1 MSRPHISL
9 ILKHL
14 FFDLMDKRF
23 YFISAII
30 GILSSALV
38 LVLFSFADK
47 SKPTKAENDAYRS
60 VINGEY
66 RIFAMP
72 LPEQMDFAGEH
83 VPLDRPDVRESL
95 DRELLVNTYWHSNT
109 LLTIK
114 RAYRWFPVI
123 EPILKANEIP
133 DDFKYLAVIES
144 SLSNATSPAG
154 AKGFWQFLEET
165 GRGYGL
171 EISNQVD
178 ERYDVEKSTYA
189 ACHYL
194 KDAFDKYGSWSMAA
208 ASYNMGMAGLQ
219 RVTDQ
224 QYQSAYWDL
233 LLNEET
239 ARYVY
244 RILAVKEIFTHA
256 DQYGFVLRPA
266 ELYEPLRVNSV
277 RVDKSIPDLAA
288 FAKENGLTY
297 KLLKWYNPWLRDSS
311 LKVPAGKTYEVKIP
325 A

>member
-1 MSRPHISL
+1 MNSRVYVIAAGVGL
-9 ILKHL
+9 
-14 FFDLMDKRF
+14 
-23 YFISAII
+23 
-30 GILSSALV
+30 LSSFLALA
-38 LVLFSFADK
+38 LFAFVNR
-47 SKPTKAENDAYRS
+47 SKPSKAENDAYRE

-72 LPEQMDFAGEH
+72 LPEELSFAGEP
-83 VPLDRPDVRESL
+83 VPMQRPDVRESL

-109 LLTIK
+109 LLAIK

-144 SLSNATSPAG
+144 ALTNASSPAG
-154 AKGFWQFLEET
+154 AKGFWQILEET
-165 GRGYGL
+165 GKGYGL
-171 EISNQVD
+171 EINEQVD

-194 KDAFDKYGSWSMAA
+194 KDAYDIHGSWAMAA
-208 ASYNMGMAGLQ
+208 ASYNMGMGGLQ
-219 RVTDQ
+219 RRADQ
-224 QYQSAYWDL
+224 QYQTSYWDL

-244 RILAVKEIFTHA
+244 RILAMKEIFNNA

-266 ELYEPLRVNSV
+266 ELYEPYRFRIVEVQNS
-277 RVDKSIPDLAA
+277 ITDLAA
-288 FAKENGLTY
+288 FAKEQGTTY
-297 KLLKWYNPWLRDSS
+297 KLLKWYNPWLRESY
-311 LKVPAGKTYEVKIP
+311 LKVAPGRNYQIKIP

>member
-1 MSRPHISL
+1 MP
-9 ILKHL
+9 
-14 FFDLMDKRF
+14 KRF
-23 YFISAII
+23 YLISAAI
-30 GILSSALV
+30 GIMSSALV
-38 LVLFSFADK
+38 LALFAFVNK
-47 SKPTKAENDAYRS
+47 GKPTKAENDAYRS

-72 LPEQMDFAGEH
+72 LPEQMDFSGEQ

-114 RAYRWFPVI
+114 RAYRWFPII
-123 EPILKANEIP
+123 EPILKANGIP
-133 DDFKYLAVIES
+133 DDFKYLSVIES
-144 SLSNATSPAG
+144 SLTNATSPAG
-154 AKGFWQFLEET
+154 AKGFWQFMEDT
-165 GRGYGL
+165 GRSYGL
-171 EISNQVD
+171 EITGQVD

-208 ASYNMGMAGLQ
+208 ASYNMGMGGLQ
-219 RVTDQ
+219 RVSSQ

-266 ELYEPLRVNSV
+266 ELYEPLRVNAV
-277 RVDKSIPDLAA
+277 RVANSIPDLAV

-297 KLLKWYNPWLRDSS
+297 KLLKWYNPWLRENS
-311 LKVPAGKTYEVKIP
+311 LKVTAGKIYEIKIP
-325 A
+325 S

>member
-1 MSRPHISL
+1 MN
-9 ILKHL
+9 
-14 FFDLMDKRF
+14 KRF
-23 YFISAII
+23 YVISALI
-30 GILSSALV
+30 GILSSVLV

-47 SKPTKAENDAYRS
+47 SKPTKAENDAYRN

-72 LPEQMDFAGEH
+72 LPEQMDFAAEQ
-83 VPLDRPDVRESL
+83 VPLERPDVRESL

-165 GRGYGL
+165 GRSYGL

-178 ERYDVEKSTYA
+178 ERYDVEKSTHA

-277 RVDKSIPDLAA
+277 RIDKSIPDLAA

-297 KLLKWYNPWLRDSS
+297 KLLKWYNPWLRDGS

>member
-1 MSRPHISL
+1 MTNRYYLVSAL
-9 ILKHL
+9 IGL
-14 FFDLMDKRF
+14 
-23 YFISAII
+23 
-30 GILSSALV
+30 LSSALV

-47 SKPTKAENDAYRS
+47 NKPTKAENDAYRN

-72 LPEQMDFAGEH
+72 LPEQMDFAGEQ

-123 EPILKANEIP
+123 EPILKSNGIP

-154 AKGFWQFLEET
+154 AKGFWQFLDET
-165 GRGYGL
+165 GRSYGL
-171 EISNQVD
+171 EVSAQVD

-189 ACHYL
+189 ACHFL
-194 KDAFDKYGSWSMAA
+194 KDAFDRYGSWSMAA

-219 RVTDQ
+219 RATNQ
-224 QYQSAYWDL
+224 QYESTYWDL

-244 RILAVKEIFTHA
+244 RILAMKEIFTHA

-277 RVDKSIPDLAA
+277 RVENTIPDLAA
-288 FAKENGLTY
+288 FAKEKGLTY
-297 KLLKWYNPWLRDSS
+297 KLLKWYNPWLRENS
-311 LKVPAGKTYEVKIP
+311 LKVTAGKSYAIKIP
-325 A
+325 S